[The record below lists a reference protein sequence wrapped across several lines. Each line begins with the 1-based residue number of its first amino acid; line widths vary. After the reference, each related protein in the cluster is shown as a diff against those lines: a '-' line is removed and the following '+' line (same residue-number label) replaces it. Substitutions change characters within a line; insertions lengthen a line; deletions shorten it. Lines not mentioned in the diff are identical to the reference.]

1 MHNLT
6 SVFLVLFV
14 FASLFFFSTF
24 SYRLFCSVQFS
35 LSLSLRVYFFRL
47 DFICNH
53 FTFCPSYVHNVF
65 SLHTSTWTIIL
76 SRAMKDSLYP
86 FSKLLLRVFFSGTH
100 FGVVCNKMFRRTFD
114 FRFQSIF
121 IHFALMLSFPL
132 ILPKIPSPL
141 HPSLSLD
148 LSSFSLYLF
157 SVRFEIS
164 LLSQSISPYQNLM
177 VTLHA
182 FDSLGNWTLR
192 KTHSHT
198 HTYTHSPL
206 QMFTANILNGNDGI
220 AMKIACCGRNDEMSL
235 ERRERKKHKTNH
247 FNQFHL
253 LTILLRVRLFVDSFI
268 VTIFW

>member
-1 MHNLT
+1 MNHYFIACNEGFIIP
-6 SVFLVLFV
+6 FLK
-14 FASLFFFSTF
+14 
-24 SYRLFCSVQFS
+24 
-35 LSLSLRVYFFRL
+35 
-47 DFICNH
+47 
-53 FTFCPSYVHNVF
+53 
-65 SLHTSTWTIIL
+65 TST
-76 SRAMKDSLYP
+76 SC
-86 FSKLLLRVFFSGTH
+86 FFFSGTH

-132 ILPKIPSPL
+132 ILPKIPSLVCSHILPSPL
-141 HPSLSLD
+141 LPSLSLD

-206 QMFTANILNGNDGI
+206 QMFTANILSGNDGI

-235 ERRERKKHKTNH
+235 ERRERKNTKRIISTN
-247 FNQFHL
+247 FICSRFC
-253 LTILLRVRLFVDSFI
+253 FVYGYSS
-268 VTIFW
+268 TRSL